1 MSDLDEE
8 LEKNFASA
16 ETQSATSNAEEHP
29 QVQEPV
35 IDEWMDAPKSYTKEY
50 QENFKTLSPDWR
62 KYLIEREKQVERGF
76 SDLGNKA
83 NAYNWVNDAFSSRQE
98 RLAKNGINQV
108 QDYFNILMQIDDAL
122 TTDPQKTIQA
132 LADSYGVNFSD
143 NNSSLDSL
151 RGELRDVQ
159 QALALQQAYLK
170 EQQTKQ
176 ANLAFNEFVNAKDEQ
191 GNLKHPYLNEVRQDM
206 INLIKGGVSQTLD
219 DAYNKAIYLNEAV
232 RNKIISEKSQ
242 AELNSKVAEAGKAK
256 AAGFNPSSK
265 TEPEE
270 REKSIQE
277 LLEDAF
283 NKVD

>member
-8 LEKNFASA
+8 LKKNFASA
-16 ETQSATSNAEEHP
+16 ETQSATSNTEEQP

-83 NAYNWVNDAFSSRQE
+83 NAFNWVNDAFSSRQE

-108 QDYFNILMQIDDAL
+108 QDYFNLLTQIDDAL
-122 TTDPQKTIQA
+122 ATDPQKTIQA
-132 LADSYGVNFSD
+132 LADSYGVKFGD

-151 RGELRDVQ
+151 RGELRDVRQ
-159 QALALQQAYLK
+159 ELASQQAYLK

-283 NKVD
+283 NKVG

>member
-16 ETQSATSNAEEHP
+16 ETQSATSNEEEQP

-108 QDYFNILMQIDDAL
+108 QDYFNLLTQIDDAL
-122 TTDPQKTIQA
+122 ATDPQKTIQA
-132 LADSYGVNFSD
+132 LADSYGVKFGD

-159 QALALQQAYLK
+159 QLLASQQAYLK

-242 AELNSKVAEAGKAK
+242 ADLNSKVAEAGKAK
-256 AAGFNPSSK
+256 VAGFNPSSK

-283 NKVD
+283 NKVG

>member
-16 ETQSATSNAEEHP
+16 ETQSETSNAEEQP
-29 QVQEPV
+29 QVESPV

-50 QENFKTLSPDWR
+50 QENFKALSPDWR

-83 NAYNWVNDAFSSRQE
+83 NAFNWVNDAFSSRRE

-108 QDYFNILMQIDDAL
+108 QDYFNILMQLDDAMSIN
-122 TTDPQKTIQA
+122 PQKTIQT
-132 LADSYGVNFSD
+132 LAETYGVKFGD

-159 QALALQQAYLK
+159 QLLASQQAYLK

-206 INLIKGGVSQTLD
+206 IKLIQGGVSQTLD

-265 TEPEE
+265 AEPEE
-270 REKSIQE
+270 REKSLQE

-283 NKVD
+283 NKAG

>member
-16 ETQSATSNAEEHP
+16 ETQSETSNAEEQP
-29 QVQEPV
+29 QVKSPV

-83 NAYNWVNDAFSSRQE
+83 NAFNWVNDAFSSRQE

-108 QDYFNILMQIDDAL
+108 QDYFNLLTQIDDAL
-122 TTDPQKTIQA
+122 ATDPQKTIQA
-132 LADSYGVNFSD
+132 LADSYGVKFGD

-159 QALALQQAYLK
+159 QLLASQQAYLK

-206 INLIKGGVSQTLD
+206 IKLIQGGVSQTLD

-242 AELNSKVAEAGKAK
+242 ADLNSKVVEAGKAK

-270 REKSIQE
+270 REKSLQE

-283 NKVD
+283 NKVG